1 MGISAVAFLNVRA
14 KSSLYLE
21 SYTLFV
27 GMVRSRAAN
36 CQSAMG
42 ISIFTTT
49 SIVDGLYVS
58 LASSLNCLLGLV
70 FSASAYCYRCPLASV
85 SDVAMIKMIARKAI
99 APFPFSDADL
109 SRIIEM
115 AWEDRTPFEAIE
127 SGFGLSECAVI
138 LIMRRE
144 LKPRSFRLWRTRVHN
159 RKTKHLALRDPAVN
173 RGYCPTQYKR

>member
-1 MGISAVAFLNVRA
+1 MGAGAIADINVRA

-21 SYTLFV
+21 SYTLSV
-27 GMVRSRAAN
+27 GMGRSHAAN
-36 CQSAMG
+36 IQRAMG
-42 ISIFTTT
+42 IFIFITTT
-49 SIVDGLYVS
+49 IVDGLYFS
-58 LASSLNCLLGLV
+58 LASPLNCLLGLV
-70 FSASAYCYRCPLASV
+70 LTAVTYCYRCSLVSVGGVAIMKMFASN
-85 SDVAMIKMIARKAI
+85 AF
-99 APFPFSDADL
+99 APFPFSEAEV

-127 SGFGLSECAVI
+127 SGFGLSECDVI

-144 LKPRSFRLWRTRVHN
+144 LKPCSFRLWRARVHN

>member
-1 MGISAVAFLNVRA
+1 MGAGSIADINVRA

-21 SYTLFV
+21 SYTLSV
-27 GMVRSRAAN
+27 GMGRSRAAN
-36 CQSAMG
+36 FQRAIG
-42 ISIFTTT
+42 ICIFINT
-49 SIVDGLYVS
+49 SIVDGLYFS
-58 LASSLNCLLGLV
+58 LASPLNCLLGLV
-70 FSASAYCYRCPLASV
+70 FAAVAYCYRCPLVSV
-85 SDVAMIKMIARKAI
+85 GGVAMMKMFASKAI
-99 APFPFSDADL
+99 APFPFSDADV

-127 SGFGLSECAVI
+127 SGFGLSECDVI

-144 LKPRSFRLWRTRVHN
+144 LKPGSFRLWRTRVHN